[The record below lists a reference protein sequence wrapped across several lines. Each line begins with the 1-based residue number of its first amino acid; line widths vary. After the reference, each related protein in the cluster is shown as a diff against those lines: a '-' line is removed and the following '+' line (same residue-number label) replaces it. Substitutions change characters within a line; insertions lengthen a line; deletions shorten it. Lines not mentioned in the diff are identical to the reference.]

1 MKVNRRD
8 FFKLMGATGV
18 TIPAWSWIP
27 VASAQS
33 VQYTGK
39 VLINIHADG
48 GIDQSSWIDPRMD
61 PMLNNYAMAG
71 SGLSIGQAGNIR
83 FAPLANNAT
92 FFDAYSRMILAI
104 NGVNSET
111 NDHGAGQ
118 QAHATGRLDMGYPT
132 TNELFAFKWGAGMPM
147 PWLNRGGFNRSVGLV
162 PPTAT
167 PNAQGL
173 RQLLTPNVQGTN
185 VAMKQADVN
194 KINAARA
201 ERMKALQARGD
212 QLPMVGS
219 TINQYL
225 QANDS
230 RAMLERVAATL
241 PTQFNA
247 QFPDAHIALIAAQ
260 SGITSS
266 VQLQTGGFDTHSQHE
281 NNVRGS
287 LTRLWNMVDFIWQ
300 TAAQLN
306 ITDRLVLRVYS
317 EFGRTALN
325 NDNGKDHWSVG
336 SQLIMAN
343 NVPWTNRVVGYSGP
357 RHERMRI
364 NPKTGAPDA
373 TNGMTITPRHIHDAM
388 RRFLDIETADPRF
401 NLNVPAAERI
411 DLFSPNMVTNYPS
424 MTV

>member
-18 TIPAWSWIP
+18 TIPAWGWIP
-27 VASAQS
+27 VANAQS

-48 GIDQSSWIDPRMD
+48 GIDQSSWLDPRMN
-61 PMLNNYAMAG
+61 PTINNYAMAG
-71 SGLSIGQAGNIR
+71 SGRDIGVAGNIR
-83 FAPLANNAT
+83 FAPLGNNAT
-92 FFDAYSRMILAI
+92 FFPAYSRMILAI

-147 PWLNRGGFNRSVGLV
+147 PWLNRGGFDRSVGLT

-173 RQLLTPNVQGTN
+173 RQLLTPNVQGAN
-185 VAMKQADVN
+185 VAMKQGDVD
-194 KINAARA
+194 KVNAARA

-219 TINQYL
+219 TVSQYL

-230 RAMLERVAATL
+230 RAQLARVAQVL
-241 PTQFNA
+241 PNQFNA

-260 SGITSS
+260 AGITST
-266 VQLQTGGFDTHSQHE
+266 VQLQTGGFDTHSNHE
-281 NNVRGS
+281 NNVAGS
-287 LTRLWNMVDFIWQ
+287 LTRMWNMVDFVWQ

-306 ITDRLVLRVYS
+306 ITDRLVVRVYS

-364 NPKTGAPDA
+364 NPKTGAPDMA
-373 TNGMTITPRHIHDAM
+373 NGMTITPRHIHDAL
-388 RRFLDIETADPRF
+388 RRFLDFETTDPRF
-401 NLNVPAAERI
+401 ALNVPAAERI
-411 DLFSPNMVTNYPS
+411 DLFNPAMVTNYPS
-424 MTV
+424 MT